1 METKKDKQPIKRYD
15 EAFKRSAV
23 DMLLNSG
30 KALKQIAR
38 ELGVTT
44 WTLRDW
50 KKRLGP
56 KTAALA
62 RTPVELETE
71 NRALRQELQRVK
83 TQRDILKK
91 TLGIFSTPNDSDLNV

>member
-1 METKKDKQPIKRYD
+1 MDTTKEKKPLKRYD
-15 EAFKRSAV
+15 EGFKRSAV
-23 DMLLNSG
+23 DMLLHSG
-30 KALKQIAR
+30 KPLKQIAR

-56 KTAALA
+56 KTVTVA
-62 RTPVELETE
+62 RTPTELEAE
-71 NRALRQELQRVK
+71 NRALRQELERVK

-91 TLGIFSTPNDSDLNV
+91 TLGIFSTPNDSGFNA